1 VSFVV
6 IGLNHRTVP
15 LGILERVTVPAS
27 VLPKALLDLAGREHL
42 AEVALLSTCNRTEV
56 YAFCTKFHPAVA
68 DVSEFLAEQAGMS
81 AAELTDHIYSYY
93 DEAAITHLFGVAAGV
108 DSMILGEGEIL
119 GQVKEAIKV
128 AEAEGTAQQALSR
141 VFRHAIEVGK
151 RSRAETGI
159 NRGAI
164 SISSA
169 AVALAA
175 DTLGSLVDRR
185 VLVLGAGE
193 MGEGIARA
201 LAGSGV
207 AEVTVTGLGPERA
220 AEVAAKVGGRAL
232 PLAQLDEALVAADV
246 IMSST
251 GATEL
256 VLDRDRLDTAMQRR
270 FDRPLL
276 IVDIAVPRDVD
287 PAVALMS
294 GITLLDMD
302 DLRAF
307 AEQSL
312 DQRRREVARV
322 HRIVAS
328 ERERFQAE
336 HAAREVAP
344 LVSALRARAEELRLA
359 EFERYRKQLE
369 GLDHKSLEAVEA
381 LTRGIVAKLLHEPT
395 VRVKSAAGSG
405 RGQLYADALEAL
417 FNLEP

>member
-27 VLPKALLDLAGREHL
+27 VLPKALVDLAGREHL
-42 AEVALLSTCNRTEV
+42 AEVAVLSTCNRTEV
-56 YAFCTKFHPAVA
+56 YAFCTKFHPALA
-68 DVSEFLAEQAGMS
+68 DVSEFLAERAGMS
-81 AAELTDHIYSYY
+81 AEALNEHIYSYY
-93 DEAAITHLFGVAAGV
+93 DEAAITHLFGVSAGV

-159 NRGAI
+159 NRGAV

-175 DTLGSLVDRR
+175 DALGSLVDRR

-207 AEVTVTGLGPERA
+207 AELTVTGLGTERSGD
-220 AEVAAKVGGRAL
+220 VAAKVGGKAM
-232 PLAQLDEALVAADV
+232 PLSGLDDALVNVDV
-246 IMSST
+246 VMSST
-251 GATEL
+251 GATEF
-256 VLDRDRLDTAMQRR
+256 VLDRDRLAAAMQRR

-287 PAVALMS
+287 PAVALLS

-312 DQRRREVARV
+312 DQRRREVSRV

-344 LVSALRARAEELRLA
+344 LISALRARAEELRLA
-359 EFERYRKQLE
+359 ELERYRKHLE
-369 GLDHKSLEAVEA
+369 GLDHKSLEAVDA
-381 LTRGIVAKLLHEPT
+381 LTRGLVAKLLHEPT

>member
-15 LGILERVTVPAS
+15 LGILERVTVSAS
-27 VLPKALLDLAGREHL
+27 VLPKALVDLAGREHL
-42 AEVALLSTCNRTEV
+42 AEVAVLSTCNRTEV
-56 YAFCTKFHPAVA
+56 YAFCTKFHPALA
-68 DVSEFLAEQAGMS
+68 DVSEFLAERAGMS
-81 AAELTDHIYSYY
+81 ADALNEHIYSYY

-159 NRGAI
+159 NRGAV

-175 DTLGSLVDRR
+175 DELGSLVDRR

-207 AEVTVTGLGPERA
+207 AELTVTGLGTERSGD
-220 AEVAAKVGGRAL
+220 VAAKVGGKAM
-232 PLAQLDEALVAADV
+232 PLSGLDDALVNVDV
-246 IMSST
+246 VMSST
-251 GATEL
+251 GATEF
-256 VLDRDRLDTAMQRR
+256 VLDRDRLAAAMQRR

-287 PAVALMS
+287 PAVALLS

-312 DQRRREVARV
+312 DQRRREVSRV

-344 LVSALRARAEELRLA
+344 LISALRARAEELRLA
-359 EFERYRKQLE
+359 ELERYRKHLE
-369 GLDHKSLEAVEA
+369 GLDHKSLEAVDA
-381 LTRGIVAKLLHEPT
+381 LTRGLVAKLLHEPT